1 MTGTLHAPPAHD
13 GGAPAPHKS
22 ARRLLG
28 TPATGPARWVMAL
41 AIFAAVMAASL
52 GLGGVVRNLSWLV
65 QAAVVVGGTLL
76 VPALLR
82 RWPALSPFAPVGA
95 LAGWFMSLT
104 LVFFPGT
111 AILGVIPTPATVGA
125 ALDMAANASN
135 VVMANVA
142 PVPSTVS
149 MHFMFSAGLG
159 FAALL
164 IDTLAITVSMPAASA
179 LGLILI
185 LLPSALTTANGVG
198 PAAFVGAAAGY
209 LLILGCARWYAPNGK
224 LRTDTPKVASGI
236 LAKGAALGAAVVL
249 LMTLATQAM
258 PGFRDGLYPQGSQLA
273 GAGEGG
279 TLDPMLSL
287 GDDLRSQS
295 GRITLRYLSTAR
307 QAPYMRMTTL
317 ENFSGKVWEPSPL
330 PKGLSQ
336 DLTSLSPAA
345 GPAPDVPLETVQTKV
360 TVPGVG
366 DPWLPAPLSASSVD
380 QLPGEWWWN
389 PSTQTI
395 KSTNATTA
403 GKSYL
408 VTSRMP
414 ALTQDVLNAATAPP
428 RSELDPVFSQL
439 PKDVPSV
446 VAKTADTVTAGAST
460 PYEKAMAIQDY
471 LRSGEFSYSLSTPVV
486 EGYDG
491 SGMAVLA
498 DFLKEKSGYCVHFS
512 AAMAVMA
519 REVGIPSRIAVGYT
533 QGVRENGLDVE
544 GAGGELWRGYEV
556 TGRDAHA
563 WPELYFEGLGWV
575 PFEPTP
581 SRGAVPDYALDAGAT
596 AQIPEP
602 NPTGNSAAPTNAATT
617 AAATTAPAAAAAEE
631 LGVDIMLGLKRA
643 VLALLVLGVL
653 LLPAFVRWLA
663 RRTRLAT
670 IRGSWRPIGR
680 RQPATTPAW
689 QELTDTAIDYGV
701 PYSPALTP
709 AMQADA
715 VAAHLGST
723 RPPGLDVIL
732 LATEQALYGGEEPL
746 DPGEREDLAEA
757 VEQLVARFRTSATPW
772 RRFCAR
778 YVPASL
784 FLFLRR

>member
-13 GGAPAPHKS
+13 GGAPAPHKPV
-22 ARRLLG
+22 RRLLG
-28 TPATGPARWVMAL
+28 TPATGPARWVMAM
-41 AIFAAVMAASL
+41 AIFAAVMAASF
-52 GLGGVVRNLSWLV
+52 GLGGVVRNMTWLP

-111 AILGVIPTPATVGA
+111 AILGVIPTPGTVSA
-125 ALDMAANASN
+125 AMDLAAKASS
-135 VVMANVA
+135 VVMSNVA
-142 PVPSTVS
+142 PVPADVS

-179 LGLILI
+179 LGLVLI
-185 LLPSALTTANGVG
+185 LLPAALTTSTGVG
-198 PAAFVGAAAGY
+198 TAAFVGTAAGY

-249 LMTLATQAM
+249 LMALATQAV
-258 PGFRDGLYPQGSQLA
+258 PGFTEGLYPQGSQLS
-273 GAGEGG
+273 GTGEGG

-295 GRITLRYLSTAR
+295 SRVTMRYQSTAR
-307 QAPYMRMTTL
+307 ETPYMRMTTL
-317 ENFSGKVWEPSPL
+317 EDFTGKVWEPSEL

-345 GPAPDVPLETVQTKV
+345 GPAPGVPLETVQTKV

-366 DPWLPAPLSASSVD
+366 DPWLAAPLSATSVD
-380 QLPGEWWWN
+380 QLPGQWWWN
-389 PSTQTI
+389 PVTQTI
-395 KSTNATTA
+395 KSTNATSA

-408 VTSRMP
+408 VTSAMP
-414 ALTQDVLNAATAPP
+414 VLTQEALNAATAPP
-428 RSELDPVFSQL
+428 RSGLDPVFSEL
-439 PKDVPSV
+439 PKDVPAV
-446 VAKTADTVTAGAST
+446 VGKTAGTVTAGAAT

-471 LRSGEFSYSLSTPVV
+471 LRSDEFSYSLSTPVV

-498 DFLKEKSGYCVHFS
+498 DFLKQKSGYCVHFS

-533 QGVRENGLDVE
+533 QGVREAGEDVQ
-544 GAGGELWRGYEV
+544 GADGELWRGYEV

-581 SRGAVPDYALDAGAT
+581 SRGAVPDYALDAGAS
-596 AQIPEP
+596 APIPEP
-602 NPTGNSAAPTNAATT
+602 NPTGNSAAPTDSATSAAATT
-617 AAATTAPAAAAAEE
+617 AAAAAAGEE
-631 LGVDIMLGLKRA
+631 LGIDIVLGLQRA
-643 VLALLVLGVL
+643 GLVLLALCVL
-653 LLPAFVRWLA
+653 LIPALVRWMA
-663 RRTRLAT
+663 RRMRLAA
-670 IRGSWRPIGR
+670 IRGVWRPLGR
-680 RQPATTPAW
+680 RQPSTTPAW

-709 AMQADA
+709 SMQADA

-732 LATEQALYGGEEPL
+732 QATERTLYGGELL
-746 DPGEREDLAEA
+746 DPGGREDLAEA
-757 VEQLVARFRTSATPW
+757 VEQMVARFRSSATPW

-784 FLFLRR
+784 FTFLRR